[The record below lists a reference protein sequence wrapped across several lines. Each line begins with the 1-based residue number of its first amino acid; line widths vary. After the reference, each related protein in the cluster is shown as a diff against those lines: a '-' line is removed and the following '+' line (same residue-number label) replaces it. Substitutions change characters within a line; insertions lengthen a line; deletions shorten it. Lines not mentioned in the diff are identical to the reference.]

1 MDIFAYILNI
11 AGMINFPNLYI
22 ATWIMTV
29 THGKKIIS
37 AINNT
42 LLSCAY
48 TAYHRPQTVLV
59 MIDDMEYQ

>member
-1 MDIFAYILNI
+1 
-11 AGMINFPNLYI
+11 MINFPNLYI

-42 LLSCAY
+42 LLSCAHGISQA
-48 TAYHRPQTVLV
+48 TDC
-59 MIDDMEYQ
+59 ISND